1 MAPAVR
7 LDAAQVIVDLVIVD
21 LVIVDQA
28 GIVDLVIVDLAGI
41 DQVERTVVRHRVPSG
56 LGVPTPE
63 HPSRLSRRNLTR
75 HQPHHA
81 HRGRSVNR

>member
-28 GIVDLVIVDLAGI
+28 GIDQAGI